1 MMMRGS
7 TSGARMTASSS
18 PRAGTRWRTSTNA
31 AAVPSSVAET
41 PVSTAVINDRTVAAT
56 QSGELK
62 NKSYQRSEKPLGGN
76 SMNVPLV
83 NDTGMTN
90 SDGSTRNAITQ
101 PQTVPSTAL
110 PTARPGRDGSDRA
123 ARSQIAPAA
132 SHSVPSAPV
141 IQAPTRAEAR
151 AIGPGR
157 LAVRSDAAPPDR
169 LESPTSRSYSTKI
182 TVDAASS
189 STASALAKRQS
200 ITSWMIEM
208 ITCEIIVC

>member
-18 PRAGTRWRTSTNA
+18 TRA

-132 SHSVPSAPV
+132 SHS
-141 IQAPTRAEAR
+141 
-151 AIGPGR
+151 
-157 LAVRSDAAPPDR
+157 
-169 LESPTSRSYSTKI
+169 
-182 TVDAASS
+182 
-189 STASALAKRQS
+189 
-200 ITSWMIEM
+200 
-208 ITCEIIVC
+208 